1 MVGEKQKSISNG
13 ARKACC
19 PEKIISQLH
28 RIEGQVRSV
37 EKMYNEKRNIEE
49 IARVI
54 KAARASM
61 DSLSKSLIDDKI
73 SGCYDG
79 QKVIDKKELSKL
91 ISVLFDV
98 T

>member
-1 MVGEKQKSISNG
+1 MK
-13 ARKACC
+13 KACC

-37 EKMYNEKRNIEE
+37 EKMYSEKRDIEE

-61 DSLSKSLIDDKI
+61 DSLSKSLIDDKTL
-73 SGCYDG
+73 
-79 QKVIDKKELSKL
+79 DKKELSKL

>member
-1 MVGEKQKSISNG
+1 MK
-13 ARKACC
+13 KACC

-28 RIEGQVRSV
+28 RIEGQIRSV
-37 EKMYNEKRNIEE
+37 EKMYNEKRDIEE
-49 IARVI
+49 IIRVI

-61 DSLSKSLIDDKI
+61 DSLSKLLVDDKV

-79 QKVIDKKELSKL
+79 KRVIDKKELSRL
-91 ISVLFDV
+91 VGILFDL

>member
-1 MVGEKQKSISNG
+1 MK
-13 ARKACC
+13 KACC
-19 PEKIISQLH
+19 PEKVISQLH
-28 RIEGQVRSV
+28 RIEGQIRSV

-61 DSLSKSLIDDKI
+61 DSLSKLLINDKI

-79 QKVIDKKELSKL
+79 KKAVSKSEVSKL
-91 ISVLFDV
+91 INILFDI

>member
-1 MVGEKQKSISNG
+1 MK
-13 ARKACC
+13 KACC

-37 EKMYNEKRNIEE
+37 EKMYNEKRDIEE
-49 IARVI
+49 IARVV

-61 DSLSKSLIDDKI
+61 DSLSKLLINDKI

-79 QKVIDKKELSKL
+79 KKSVDKKEVGRL
-91 ISVLFDV
+91 INILFDI

>member
-1 MVGEKQKSISNG
+1 MK
-13 ARKACC
+13 KACC

-28 RIEGQVRSV
+28 RIEGQIRSV
-37 EKMYNEKRNIEE
+37 EKMYSEKRDIEE

-79 QKVIDKKELSKL
+79 KKVIDKKELSKL

>member
-1 MVGEKQKSISNG
+1 MMK
-13 ARKACC
+13 KACC

-28 RIEGQVRSV
+28 RIEGQIRSV
-37 EKMYNEKRNIEE
+37 EKMYNEKRSIEE
-49 IARVI
+49 IARVV

-79 QKVIDKKELSKL
+79 KKTADKKEVSRL
-91 ISVLFDV
+91 INILFDI

>member
-1 MVGEKQKSISNG
+1 MK
-13 ARKACC
+13 KACC
-19 PEKIISQLH
+19 PEKIIFQLH

-37 EKMYNEKRNIEE
+37 EKMYNEKRSIEE

-61 DSLSKSLIDDKI
+61 DSLSKALIDDKI

-79 QKVIDKKELSKL
+79 KKVASKNEVSKL
-91 ISVLFDV
+91 INILFDIS
-98 T
+98 